1 MKSKKEFIDI
11 HAKEIKVAVFSK
23 GENGFKEHNIQ
34 MVNVGKQQIAK
45 IKAEMS
51 NHADSMYYF
60 SGESR
65 DFFMVEFHGE
75 NMAAIE
81 KACQSMIDIIGIGRN
96 DVAGWEHQDFEKA
109 VILKNN

>member
-1 MKSKKEFIDI
+1 MKNKKEFIDI

-60 SGESR
+60 SCESR
-65 DFFMVEFHGE
+65 DFFMVEFLGD
-75 NMAAIE
+75 NMIAIE
-81 KACQSMIDIIGIGRN
+81 KACQSMIDIIGIDRD
-96 DVAGWEHQDFEKA
+96 DVAGWDHQDFEKA
-109 VILKNN
+109 VVFKNN